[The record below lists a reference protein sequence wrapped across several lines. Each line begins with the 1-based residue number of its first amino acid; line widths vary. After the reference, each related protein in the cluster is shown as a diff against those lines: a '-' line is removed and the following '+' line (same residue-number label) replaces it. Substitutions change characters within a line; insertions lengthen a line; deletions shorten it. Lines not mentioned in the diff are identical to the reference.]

1 MAASRQRMVRM
12 RSGWLRRWLAA
23 LTTPPFSRDLPI
35 DLHPLHGKSTLSL
48 LWRRT
53 RPWLT
58 LLLARQGGLIRSDIP
73 ANARRI
79 LWIYKGT
86 PQVGDALMDLSSRV
100 MLRGRVEVD
109 LLTDPHLAQLFA
121 ADEIFQRV
129 LSDSAQLKVDD
140 YDLVIADSY
149 KARCLRAKL
158 QLLRRVP
165 VVTMRGY
172 FSGPEFNRTLFSFY
186 RMQQLLGDTSLPLPD
201 VMRPALFATETDAH
215 IAARLPIVPHA
226 VAFAIGGVAPER
238 TYAHWDAVIAAWQ
251 QVQPGAQVILL
262 GSPNGRRDADQI
274 AASVAPGAALIDC
287 VGKHSLCETF
297 EIVRRCRAMVCCDGG
312 LLHVAL
318 AAGVPVLAL
327 FDAAVAPAMRLVGA
341 DATRAIQ
348 SAGSVSAISPQQVLV
363 GLRVMMAAQPS
374 PAS

>member
-1 MAASRQRMVRM
+1 MSG
-12 RSGWLRRWLAA
+12 GWLQRWLAP
-23 LTTPPFSRDLPI
+23 LTTPPFSQDLPI
-35 DLHPLHGKSTLSL
+35 DLHPLHKKSTLSL

-58 LLLARQGGLIRSDIP
+58 LLFGWQADLIRADIP
-73 ANARRI
+73 VNARRI

-100 MLRGRVEVD
+100 MLRGRAQVD

-121 ADEIFQRV
+121 ADEVFHRV
-129 LSDSAQLKVDD
+129 LSDCAQVKADD

-158 QLLRRVP
+158 QSLRRVP
-165 VVTMRGY
+165 MVTMRGY

-186 RMQQLLGDTSLPLPD
+186 RMQQLLGDTPLPPL
-201 VMRPALFATETDAH
+201 RALHPALFATETDAH
-215 IAARLPIVPHA
+215 IAAQLSIAPCA

-238 TYAHWDAVIAAWQ
+238 IYAHWDAVITGWQ
-251 QVQPGAQVILL
+251 QLQPAAQVILL
-262 GSPNGRRDADQI
+262 GSANGRCDADHI
-274 AASVAPGAALIDC
+274 VASLAPGAALIDC
-287 VGKHSLCETF
+287 VGKHSLCETY

-318 AAGVPVLAL
+318 AAGVPVLTL
-327 FDAAVAPAMRLVGA
+327 FDATVAPAMRLVGA
-341 DATRAIQ
+341 DAERAMQ
-348 SAGSVSAISPQQVLV
+348 SAASVSAISPQQVLA
-363 GLRVMMAAQPS
+363 GLRVMMAAQMP
-374 PAS
+374 PGI